1 MPGMFSKAGAGG
13 FSEDEPLEEDLLDD
27 DGGDL
32 GGELSPMGGPSE
44 HIKMLAR
51 DVVGDDEAKIAAL
64 YELVKA
70 VIEEG
75 PMGDAPPLPG
85 DEEGLPP
92 L

>member
-1 MPGMFSKAGAGG
+1 MPGLFSKAAAGG
-13 FSEDEPLEEDLLDD
+13 MSEDEPIDD
-27 DGGDL
+27 DAFDDLGGDL
-32 GGELSPMGGPSE
+32 GGEPSPMGGPSE

-51 DVVGDDEAKIAAL
+51 DVVGDDEGKIAAL

-75 PMGDAPPLPG
+75 PMGEAPPLPG